1 MEKAEM
7 AIRRSEGGVGTM
19 SSWVVIVFGYVVIAV
34 GLYNLL
40 GANSHLLF

>member
-1 MEKAEM
+1 
-7 AIRRSEGGVGTM
+7 M

>member
-1 MEKAEM
+1 M